1 MQEANLFIAKLS
13 QSLVGKRHVNFL
25 RSGALFVP
33 LCNSINVAAI
43 ELGLLVQ
50 VIKLTA
56 VLVIRHRSCR
66 SKSTNTGYLISVM
79 SPVLLVFVPS
89 ENSTSSV

>member
-1 MQEANLFIAKLS
+1 MKEANRFTSELS
-13 QSLVGKRHVNFL
+13 HSLVRKPRVHFR
-25 RSGALFVP
+25 RSGAMFVRF
-33 LCNSINVAAI
+33 CISINVAAI
-43 ELGLLVQ
+43 ELSLLVQ

-66 SKSTNTGYLISVM
+66 SKSTNNSYLISVM
-79 SPVLLVFVPS
+79 SPVLLVLVPS

>member
-1 MQEANLFIAKLS
+1 MKEANLFIEGLS
-13 QSLVGKRHVNFL
+13 QSLVRKLRVHFL
-25 RSGALFVP
+25 RSGTLFVP
-33 LCNSINVAAI
+33 LCISINVAAI

-79 SPVLLVFVPS
+79 SPVLLVLVPS